1 MDIAKKLSK
10 YFFTNSFGILISRIL
25 GFIRDLCFA
34 SFVGAN
40 IYSDIFFIAFK
51 LPNLFRRVFG
61 EGAFGVSFLPIYSST
76 TNKATFASAIF
87 VRFLFFIL
95 MMCILV
101 AFFAPI
107 VTKAIA
113 FGFSDE
119 SIQLSAPLVAIC
131 FFYLPLIFATTFFAA
146 LLNYKNHFSTSSF
159 SSALLNI
166 SLIICLIIYQNH
178 SNQSIIYALSWA
190 VLVGGAL
197 QLLLHLKSAYSA
209 NVLKNLTLN
218 KKIFSHKL
226 NSFYSL
232 FFASIL
238 GTSAVAISSFVDMW
252 LASFLQSG
260 NISYLY
266 YANRVFQLPLALF
279 AIALSVAIFPTIL
292 KTKKQKGDKD
302 ALKILKHS
310 SFVLLLALSIAT
322 IIGIAFSDFIIWLLF
337 ERGEF
342 SQIDG
347 ANTAH
352 ILIAYLVGLIPFGLS
367 KVFLLWLYAKKLQKQ
382 AAKISIYAL
391 VVNIILSLALITP
404 LQAFGLALASSIS
417 GFVILFLCAKE
428 IGFKKLFIKDTN
440 Q

>member
-1 MDIAKKLSK
+1 MDIVKKLSK

-51 LPNLFRRVFG
+51 LPNLFRRIFG
-61 EGAFGVSFLPIYSST
+61 EGAFGVSFLPIYSTT
-76 TNKATFASAIF
+76 TNKTTFASAIF

-95 MMCILV
+95 IMCILV
-101 AFFAPI
+101 SFFAPI

-131 FFYLPLIFATTFFAA
+131 FFYLPLIFAVTFLAA

-166 SLIICLIIYQNH
+166 SLIICLIIFQKN
-178 SNQSIIYALSWA
+178 SNESIIYALSWA
-190 VLVGGAL
+190 VLVGGGL

-218 KKIFSHKL
+218 KKIFSYKL

-238 GTSAVAISSFVDMW
+238 GTSAVAISSFIDMW
-252 LASFLQSG
+252 LASFLKSG

-310 SFVLLLALSIAT
+310 SLVLLMALSVAT
-322 IIGIAFSDFIIWLLF
+322 IIGIVFSDFIIWLLF
-337 ERGEF
+337 EHGEF
-342 SQIDG
+342 KKIDSI
-347 ANTAH
+347 NTAH

-367 KVFLLWLYAKKLQKQ
+367 KVFLLWLYAKKLQKK

-391 VVNIILSLALITP
+391 VLNIALSIVLINP
-404 LQAFGLALASSIS
+404 LGAFGLALASSIS
-417 GFVILFLCAKE
+417 GFVILFLCIKE
-428 IGFKKLFIKDTN
+428 IGFKKLFIL
-440 Q
+440 